1 MFGSLILIQTSTK
14 RRTET
19 QEQTF
24 YTSSSMLAI
33 SGKKMKKKVSDAII
47 SWKLKQEW
55 DGYEKKSVFYFYLL
69 HLRLIS
75 SLELF
80 LKRVAYPYSI
90 LDYLRSLIQS
100 VDYTFYKHEVLW
112 FCNFT
117 GIMSLCRSGCR
128 WAYLRSYKN

>member
-47 SWKLKQEW
+47 SWKLKQEL
-55 DGYEKKSVFYFYLL
+55 DGCEKKICL
-69 HLRLIS
+69 
-75 SLELF
+75 LF
-80 LKRVAYPYSI
+80 LPAAFTPDIKSGAFFKTSCISLFYPR
-90 LDYLRSLIQS
+90 LL
-100 VDYTFYKHEVLW
+100 T
-112 FCNFT
+112 
-117 GIMSLCRSGCR
+117 
-128 WAYLRSYKN
+128 

>member
-1 MFGSLILIQTSTK
+1 
-14 RRTET
+14 
-19 QEQTF
+19 
-24 YTSSSMLAI
+24 MLAI

-90 LDYLRSLIQS
+90 LDYLALYSQLI
-100 VDYTFYKHEVLW
+100 TH
-112 FCNFT
+112 FT
-117 GIMSLCRSGCR
+117 NMKFFDAAILLGLCLCAGLV
-128 WAYLRSYKN
+128 AGEHI